1 MRTIIV
7 HAAIASNPEEENFL
21 LLYLPHTLP
30 SVGIRYDSS
39 NFAIACKQ
47 VRLKN
52 NNSKKAKLASLN
64 WPAVYQVFFSEK
76 EEDAFALH
84 RR

>member
-52 NNSKKAKLASLN
+52 NNSKQLVLETGQLCAIRLFLGN
-64 WPAVYQVFFSEK
+64 
-76 EEDAFALH
+76 ALH